1 MMNKRHITIFALAC
15 GAALFLLCAPE
26 AFAQCA
32 MCKTAVAAGGEKAA
46 RTMNIAMLVLLVP
59 PVTIFCAV
67 FALVYKRR
75 DPVPEVKRDGRG

>member
-1 MMNKRHITIFALAC
+1 MNRRHITLFVLAC
-15 GAALFLLCAPE
+15 GAALLVLCTPE

-32 MCKTAVAAGGEKAA
+32 MCKTAVAAGGEKAS

-67 FALVYKRR
+67 FALVYRHR
-75 DPVPEVKRDGRG
+75 DPAPEVKRDGRG